1 MRTPHTLSHLAA
13 AVAWLCFATAAQ
25 AQTAGSPEPAP
36 TRSAPA
42 EAPAPEFV
50 GSTEGPRLSW
60 SGFGTLGWAQSNRR
74 SSYQRFID
82 RQGGFE
88 RDTLLG
94 VQLDAQLTPE
104 WSATLQAKLAPS
116 DRQDNAWDLRTTWAF
131 VAWRPDNDWLIRAG
145 KLRVPFFLRSEHLDV
160 GSTYTEARLPAE
172 VYTMVPTNDF
182 QGLHLSHSWELADGE
197 LSLDAYRG
205 KANMVKRVW
214 MREGMPGQMAA
225 GVQFRDVTTTVQGLV
240 ATYDGTALKWR
251 LGGHRARTEQRD
263 GGTFVL
269 RPAWAALG
277 PGIGYWQT
285 HLSLPGPGVDV
296 AQRFEN
302 TMLTLGAEWRPQ
314 PVWTLAA
321 EYGRIR
327 QVDTER
333 SLDST
338 GGYLTV
344 SRDFGRFTPY
354 LTWSRLFSSP
364 VSSGW
369 ARTLDETTVPA
380 MVPGSTMLNASMRVA
395 ADSVPVYDQR
405 SWAIGAAYALAPTQK
420 LKAEWLHT
428 RAKVSSMF
436 DLAPGEKLFQ
446 PRSVD
451 VLSVNYSFTF

>member
-1 MRTPHTLSHLAA
+1 MSTHRPLTLLAGALAGLCLGSAALAQTSSASGEPSADSPRADARTESALAA
-13 AVAWLCFATAAQ
+13 DT
-25 AQTAGSPEPAP
+25 
-36 TRSAPA
+36 
-42 EAPAPEFV
+42 
-50 GSTEGPRLSW
+50 PRLAW
-60 SGFGTLGWAQSNRR
+60 SGFGTLGWARSNR
-74 SSYQRFID
+74 SADYQRFID
-82 RQGGFE
+82 RQGGLE
-88 RDTLLG
+88 RDSLLG
-94 VQLDAQLTPE
+94 GQIDAQLSAR
-104 WSATLQAKLAPS
+104 WSATLQARLAPS

-182 QGLHLSHSWELADGE
+182 QGLHLSRSWELADGE

-269 RPAWAALG
+269 RPAWAPLG

-285 HLSLPGPGVDV
+285 HPALPGPGVEV
-296 AQRFEN
+296 AHRFEN
-302 TMLTLGAEWRPQ
+302 TMLTLGAEWRPR
-314 PVWTLAA
+314 PGWMLAA

-344 SRDFGRFTPY
+344 SRDFGRLTPY

-364 VSSGW
+364 VSRRW

-380 MVPGSTMLNASMRVA
+380 MVPGSTVLNASMRAA
-395 ADSVPVYDQR
+395 ADSVPVYDQHA
-405 SWAIGAAYALAPTQK
+405 WAFGAAFALSPTHK

-428 RAKVSSMF
+428 RAEVSSMF
-436 DLAPGEKLFQ
+436 DLAPGEKLFR
-446 PRSVD
+446 PRSID